1 MFGDE
6 YYIKL
11 MFIPEGKI
19 KPETLWENYIRM
31 EEEET
36 SRMEDVEFVD
46 AVRGYLPQTFFEE
59 SDLIRVYGINPS
71 VGDLILVREVDIE
84 HPSKDLIGEDSTK
97 QVGLKYDNG
106 KPLVGDVL
114 QIFGEAIMAVGE
126 CVLEGQKKYPTIDNW
141 KKVENA
147 QQRYTNALIRH
158 LIKHLSGK
166 EIDEESGLK
175 HIQHVAWNALAIC
188 QLYLEKKGK

>member
-11 MFIPEGKI
+11 MFIPEGEI
-19 KPETLWENYIRM
+19 KPKTLWENYIRM

-36 SRMEDVEFVD
+36 ARMDDIEFTE
-46 AVRGYLPQTFFEE
+46 AIKGYLPQAFFNE
-59 SDLIRVYGINPS
+59 SDIIKVYGINPS

-84 HPSKDLIGEDSTK
+84 HPLKHSTGEDSTK
-97 QVGLKYDNG
+97 QEGLKYDNG

-114 QIFGEAIMAVGE
+114 QIFGKAIMAVGE

-141 KKVENA
+141 KKVDNA

-158 LIKHLSGK
+158 LIKHLSGQ
-166 EIDEESGLK
+166 EIDEDSGLK

-188 QLYLEKKGK
+188 QLYLEEKGK